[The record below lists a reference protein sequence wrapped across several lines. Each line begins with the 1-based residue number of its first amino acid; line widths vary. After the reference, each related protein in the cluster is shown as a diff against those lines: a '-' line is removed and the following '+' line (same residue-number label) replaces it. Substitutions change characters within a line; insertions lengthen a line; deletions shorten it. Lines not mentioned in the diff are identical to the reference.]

1 MKAYS
6 SDLRQKIVDR
16 YEEGKIS
23 QRELARQFR
32 VAVSFVQ
39 TLLKRYR
46 ETGKVG
52 AKVRTQQTATK
63 LNAQQLSVLEQLVE
77 ANSNVTLKE
86 LRDRLA
92 EKTGVSVSCT
102 TIHRMLIKLNLSV
115 KKTVHASKKDTER
128 VQQQRVK
135 FWHLLRGI
143 RAKD

>member
-16 YEEGKIS
+16 YEEGNIS

-52 AKVRTQQTATK
+52 TKVRTQQTATK

-77 ANSNVTLKE
+77 AHNDATLKE
-86 LRDRLA
+86 LRNRLA

-102 TIHRMLIKLNLSV
+102 TIHRMLVKLNLSV
-115 KKTVHASKKDTER
+115 KKTFHASKKETER
-128 VQQQRVK
+128 VKQQRVE
-135 FWHLLRGI
+135 FWQLLRGI